1 MLVSFKSVVVV
12 RDDPSG
18 DPSAAETAPAATS
31 ANTTATKRSK
41 LVFLVMF
48 SPPLIFSTLKI

>member
-1 MLVSFKSVVVV
+1 MVSFKSVVVV

-18 DPSAAETAPAATS
+18 DSSAAETAPAATS

-48 SPPLIFSTLKI
+48 SPPLIFSTL